1 MLFMLFSSVLWHFAI
16 SIGCK
21 HAEKGS
27 FPHIYRRI
35 IIGIANRG
43 ILRKVK

>member
-1 MLFMLFSSVLWHFAI
+1 MLFMLFSSVLRHFAI

-35 IIGIANRG
+35 IIGITDRD
-43 ILRKVK
+43 ISQKVK